1 MFALEQDSIN
11 DVQWTQDSV
20 LNVGYR
26 KSKELVNK
34 PTVVRDYEACVVI
47 DFTENKSHVPF
58 LNKYRKKKLKEV
70 TCIST
75 KKKDAHTMKKVF
87 NLCIQNYL

>member
-26 KSKELVNK
+26 KPKELVNK

-58 LNKYRKKKLKEV
+58 LNKYRKKWKELTYASALK
-70 TCIST
+70 
-75 KKKDAHTMKKVF
+75 KKKDAQTMKKS
-87 NLCIQNYL
+87 L